1 MVLAVISSEL
11 FWPPFVQPLSVR
23 LSTLFWFHRPR
34 SFRKGGITRW
44 SNTIGHDQIYHEVV
58 ILELITSAVFDH
70 LKILELKGSL
80 NTNISNKALGRG
92 LEIYFSKTKM
102 PQLIYHE
109 SIPIHCVYSKDS
121 SVFDTLTKNR
131 APRNGADRGLL
142 GYTAHKNNLDKS
154 GAALQLMIHI
164 VTHVCWK
171 NPNKV

>member
-1 MVLAVISSEL
+1 MVFAVISSEL

-44 SNTIGHDQIYHEVV
+44 SNTIGHDQICHEVV

-131 APRNGADRGLL
+131 APRNAADRGLL
-142 GYTAHKNNLDKS
+142 GNTAHKNNLDKS